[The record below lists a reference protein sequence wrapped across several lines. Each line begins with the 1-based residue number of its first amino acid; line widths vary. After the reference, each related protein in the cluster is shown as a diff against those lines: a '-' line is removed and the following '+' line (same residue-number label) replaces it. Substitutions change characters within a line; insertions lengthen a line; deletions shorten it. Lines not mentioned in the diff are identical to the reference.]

1 MIRNCAKSIVL
12 PAAPRS
18 FTKMANPPEV
28 PDFGIQWPT
37 NIPTPLLNRRQYCA
51 RHNKGN
57 VARWI
62 HRKEII
68 KALWPCSEQGDPPG
82 AVYAWHRWN
91 EKRLKGTCSHRWNTW
106 AGSGGSGKTSDA
118 AMLAI
123 EWWLEAPHE
132 SAVIVCST
140 TKEMLRKRVWA
151 QIAHFHNKLYERF
164 GPKAKKENIFGEL
177 IDSET
182 KIRWRA
188 GDDKNCIFG
197 MAVDDGPVEDAIN
210 NLIGIHTTRVWLIL
224 DEMQGVRPP
233 IVSPK
238 VLGNLAKNPEA
249 YFLGMG
255 NPEHLNDPLG
265 VHSEPLTGWGSV
277 TLGVSEEWETKG
289 GPMKG
294 NGLCQ
299 SFIGSKSPAD
309 DSTAERKRLPWLI
322 NTEWMQAHLDS
333 VGGNKQDPSYLSQA
347 EGVWPMSGLEAT
359 VLTDQI
365 ITTFKCKEKA
375 VWTERFTK
383 CAALDAAFT
392 ADGDKCVLQFGKR
405 GMTEIDGKRKWMIEY
420 NEFLLVPIVAD
431 SEVPTD
437 YQIVNFCK
445 KQCQDRGIPAE
456 EFATDSTGVGGGLG
470 SIFKREWG
478 AVMEVDFR
486 GKPTGNNVSDTNPK
500 PAYEE
505 YDTRASE
512 LNYSIRQFAVAGS
525 IRGLSAEACVD
536 FNSRRTEYKNKKNR
550 VESKKDMK
558 KRIGRSPDNG
568 DACAIMLD
576 LCREKGAIPSG
587 AMPVASP
594 INREKFIAEVASQF
608 DDNNYTIN
616 EYA

>member
-1 MIRNCAKSIVL
+1 MD
-12 PAAPRS
+12 
-18 FTKMANPPEV
+18 V
-28 PDFGIQWPT
+28 PTFGIQWPT

-51 RHNKGN
+51 RHNRGS
-57 VARWI
+57 VPRWI
-62 HRKEII
+62 QRKEII
-68 KALWPCSEQGDPPG
+68 KALWDCSELGENKQ
-82 AVYAWHRWN
+82 ATYAWHRWS
-91 EKRLKGTCSHRWNTW
+91 ERRLQGVCSHRWNTW
-106 AGSGGSGKTSDA
+106 AGPGGSGKTSDA
-118 AMLAI
+118 AIEAL

-164 GPKAKKENIFGEL
+164 GPKAKKENQFGEL

-238 VLGNLAKNPEA
+238 VLGNLAKNPES

-265 VHSEPLTGWGSV
+265 VHSEPLDGWGSV
-277 TLGVSEEWETKG
+277 TLGETEEWETRG
-289 GPMKG
+289 GPLKG

-299 SFIGSKSPAD
+299 AFNGTRSPAD
-309 DSTAERKRLPWLI
+309 DSPEERKRLPWLI
-322 NTEWMQAHLDS
+322 NREWVDAHLES
-333 VGGNKQDPSYLSQA
+333 IGNNPQDPSYLSQA
-347 EGVWPMSGLEAT
+347 VGIWPMSGLEST
-359 VLTDQI
+359 VLSDQI

-375 VWTERFTK
+375 TWTERFTK
-383 CAALDAAFT
+383 CAALDPAFT
-392 ADGDKCVLQFGKR
+392 VDGDKCVLQFGKR
-405 GMTEIDGKRKWMIEY
+405 GMTEIDGKRKWMIEL
-420 NEFLLVPIVAD
+420 NEWLLVPIVAD
-431 SEVPTD
+431 SELPVD
-437 YQIVNFCK
+437 YQIVTFCK
-445 KQCQDRGIPAE
+445 KACMERGIPAE
-456 EFATDSTGVGGGLG
+456 EFSLDSTGVGGGLG

-478 AVMEVDFR
+478 NVHAVDFR
-486 GKPTGNNVSDTNPK
+486 GKPTDRPVSDTNSK

-512 LNYSIRQFAVAGS
+512 LNYSMRQFAVAGS
-525 IRGLSAEACVD
+525 IRGLSNEASVD
-536 FNSRRTEYKNKKNR
+536 FCSRRTEYKTKKNK
-550 VESKKDMK
+550 VESKKEMK
-558 KRIGRSPDNG
+558 KRIARSPDHG
-568 DACAIMLD
+568 DAAAILLD
-576 LCREKGAIPSG
+576 LCRERGAVPSG

-594 INREKFIAEVASQF
+594 INREKYVSEVAAQF